1 MNIAKIQD
9 LKSAILDIQ
18 ESILIKKQDLSSL
31 ELERDTFDNSSYV
44 NESDFIEE
52 FEEALDEAYSEVYAV
67 SGFYYSTILKNCDP
81 ISYDISLTEYVDAF
95 DSESIPEFNNIL
107 EGIEE
112 AEEEL
117 FDLENEIGDIESEI
131 EYLESETLNSIIG
144 LANILN

>member
-44 NESDFIEE
+44 NESDFIDE
-52 FEEALDEAYSEVYAV
+52 FEESLDDAYSEVFAV

-81 ISYDISLTEYVDAF
+81 IAYDISLTEYVDAF
-95 DSESIPEFNNIL
+95 DSESIPEFNDIL

-112 AEEEL
+112 AEDALTEL
-117 FDLENEIGDIESEI
+117 EWSLGELECTLGDLEYELLG
-131 EYLESETLNSIIG
+131 LN
-144 LANILN
+144 